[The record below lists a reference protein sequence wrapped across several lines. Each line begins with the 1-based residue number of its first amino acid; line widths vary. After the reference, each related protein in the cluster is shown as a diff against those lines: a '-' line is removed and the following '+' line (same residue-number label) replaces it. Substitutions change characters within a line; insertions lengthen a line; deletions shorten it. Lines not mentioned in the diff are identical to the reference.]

1 MPSIPTICHA
11 QDMLLPM
18 PLQFPTCERASRSFV
33 TNLINHY
40 NGITAPHVKYYEI
53 WNEANTSAFWTGSV
67 SSLITMAQTAYPILK
82 QDPYSYVL
90 TPSVVWSG
98 GTSFM
103 AAFLQGGGASY
114 ADGVTF
120 HGYTSQTGK
129 GMSVPVPLPEGTQST
144 NAPIQEMITS
154 FREIADSNGMQG
166 KPLMTTEGGWGV
178 NGVSDPDMQ
187 GMDCAL

>member
-1 MPSIPTICHA
+1 
-11 QDMLLPM
+11 
-18 PLQFPTCERASRSFV
+18 
-33 TNLINHY
+33 LINHY

-103 AAFLQGGGASY
+103 AAFRARRRGQL
-114 ADGVTF
+114 
-120 HGYTSQTGK
+120 
-129 GMSVPVPLPEGTQST
+129 
-144 NAPIQEMITS
+144 
-154 FREIADSNGMQG
+154 
-166 KPLMTTEGGWGV
+166 
-178 NGVSDPDMQ
+178 
-187 GMDCAL
+187 C